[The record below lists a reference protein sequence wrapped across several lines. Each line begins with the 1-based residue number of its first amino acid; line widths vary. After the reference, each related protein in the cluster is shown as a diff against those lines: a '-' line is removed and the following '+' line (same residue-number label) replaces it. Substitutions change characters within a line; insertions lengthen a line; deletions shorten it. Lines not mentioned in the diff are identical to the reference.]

1 MYKTKTC
8 GELTLQDV
16 GKTVTLAGWVHR
28 RRDHGGLIFID
39 LRDRFGLTQIVFN
52 PQTAPDA
59 HRVGSEV
66 RNEYVLQVTGKVEK
80 RPAGQ
85 ENPALATGD
94 VEVYVT
100 HAQVLN
106 PAKVPPFVIN
116 KNEDVDDSLRL
127 TYRYLDLRRER
138 MQKNLMVRHRVIKFM
153 RDWLDAHGFIEV
165 ETPILTKS
173 TPEGARDYL
182 VPSRVHPGEFYA
194 LPQSPQQFK
203 QLLMIAGY
211 ERYFQIA
218 RCMRDEDLRAD
229 RQPEFTQL
237 DLEMAFVEQE
247 DVLNLVEALFTDL
260 VKTLFP
266 ERAMQT
272 PWMRLTYDEA
282 IDRYGSDKPDLRFGM
297 ELVNVG
303 DLAADSSFSVFKNA
317 LNAGGQVKGIRI
329 PGCADYS
336 RRELDALID
345 LAKAKGAK
353 GAVTMELRAD
363 GIHSPASKYMT
374 PEEQNA
380 YVERLG
386 GQVGDLLLFVADD
399 AKVVADALGAL
410 RKEMGAR
417 LKLADPNA
425 LAFAW
430 VVDFPM
436 FEWNAEEQRWDAAHH
451 PFTSPKPSDMPL
463 LDTDPGAVRANSYDM
478 VCNGYELASGSIRIH
493 NRELQSKIFSLLKI
507 DAERQRVRFGHMLDA
522 FEYGA
527 PPHGGMAP
535 GIDRF
540 VAILCGEDNIRDVI
554 AFPKNQWAQDLMMH
568 APSDVDED
576 QLRLL
581 HLQIVHP
588 KESRMTNL

>member
-8 GELTLQDV
+8 GELTAQDV
-16 GKTVTLAGWVHR
+16 AQVVKLAGWVHR

-39 LRDRFGLTQIVFN
+39 LRDRFGLTQVVFN
-52 PQTAPDA
+52 PQTAPEA
-59 HRVGSEV
+59 HAVGSQV
-66 RNEYVLQVTGKVEK
+66 RNEYVLEVEGTVEK

-85 ENPALATGD
+85 ENPALKTGEI
-94 VEVYVT
+94 EVY
-100 HAQVLN
+100 ASGAKILN
-106 PAKVPPFVIN
+106 TAKVPPFVIN
-116 KNEDVDDSLRL
+116 KNDDVDETLRL

-138 MQKNLMVRHRVIKFM
+138 MQKNMMLRHRVVKFM
-153 RDWLDAHGFIEV
+153 RDWLDERGFIEI

-182 VPSRVHPGEFYA
+182 VPSRMSPGEFYA

-247 DVLNLVEALFTDL
+247 DILNLVEELIIAL
-260 VKTLFP
+260 VKRLAP
-266 ERAMQT
+266 DRKMKT
-272 PWMRLTYDEA
+272 PWPRFTYDEVMA
-282 IDRYGSDKPDLRFGM
+282 KYGSDKPDLRFGM
-297 ELVNVG
+297 ELTDVS
-303 DLAADSSFSVFKNA
+303 DIAAASGFSVFKNA
-317 LNAGGQVKGIRI
+317 VQAGGQVKGICV
-329 PGCADYS
+329 PSCAEYT
-336 RRELDALID
+336 RRELDELIEM
-345 LAKAKGAK
+345 ARSKGAK
-353 GAVTMELRAD
+353 GAVTMALRAD
-363 GIHSPASKYMT
+363 GIHSPAGKFMT
-374 PEEQNA
+374 AEEQGA

-386 GQVGDLLLFVADD
+386 GQTGDLLVFVAD
-399 AKVVADALGAL
+399 ARKTVSETLGFL
-410 RKEMGAR
+410 RRELGAR
-417 LKLADPNA
+417 LKLADKNA

-436 FEWNAEEQRWDAAHH
+436 FEWNQEEERWDAAHH
-451 PFTSPKPSDMPL
+451 PFTSPKPEDIHL

-493 NRELQSKIFSLLKI
+493 DRELQAKIFSLLKI
-507 DAERQRVRFGHMLDA
+507 DAERQQIRFGHMLEA
-522 FEYGA
+522 FEFGA

-540 VAILCGEDNIRDVI
+540 VAILSGEDNIRDVI
-554 AFPKNQWAQDLMMH
+554 AFPKNQQAQDLMMH
-568 APSDVDED
+568 APSDVDQD
-576 QLRLL
+576 QLDLL

-588 KESRMTNL
+588 SA

>member
-1 MYKTKTC
+1 MYKTNTC
-8 GELTLQDV
+8 GELTVQAV

-59 HRVGSEV
+59 HRVGSDV
-66 RNEYVLQVTGKVEK
+66 RNEYVLQVTGTVQK
-80 RPAGQ
+80 RPLGQ
-85 ENPALATGD
+85 ENPALATGEI
-94 VEVYVT
+94 EVYADS
-100 HAQVLN
+100 AQILN
-106 PAKVPPFVIN
+106 AAKVPPFVIN

-138 MQKNLMVRHRVIKFM
+138 MLKNLVLRHRVVQFM
-153 RDWLDAHGFIEV
+153 RDWLDARGFIEI

-218 RCMRDEDLRAD
+218 RCLRDEDLRAD

-237 DLEMAFVEQE
+237 DLEMAFVEQD
-247 DVLNLVEALFTDL
+247 DVLNLVEELFTAL
-260 VKTLFP
+260 VKQVMP
-266 ERAMQT
+266 ERTMQT
-272 PWMRLTYDEA
+272 PWRRFTYDEVM
-282 IDRYGSDKPDLRFGM
+282 DKYGSDKPDLRYGM

-303 DLAADSSFSVFKNA
+303 DIAADSQFAVFKNA

-329 PGCADYS
+329 PGCAEYS
-336 RRELDALID
+336 RRETDELIEI
-345 LAKAKGAK
+345 AKAKGAK
-353 GAVTMELRAD
+353 GAVTVAIRAD

-374 PEEQNA
+374 PEEQTA

-386 GQVGDLLLFVADD
+386 GQVGDLLVFIADQP
-399 AKVVADALGAL
+399 KVVGDALGAL
-410 RKEMGAR
+410 RKEMGTR
-417 LKLADPNA
+417 LKLADPNE

-436 FEWNAEEQRWDAAHH
+436 FEWNGEEQRWDAAHH
-451 PFTSPKPSDMPL
+451 PFTSPKPSDMHL
-463 LDTDPGAVRANSYDM
+463 LDTDPGAARANSYDM
-478 VCNGYELASGSIRIH
+478 VCNGYEVASGSIRIH
-493 NRELQSKIFSLLKI
+493 NRELQAKIFSLLNI
-507 DAERQRVRFGHMLDA
+507 DEERQRARFGHMLEA
-522 FEYGA
+522 FEFGA

-540 VAILCGEDNIRDVI
+540 VAILAGEDNIREVI

-568 APSDVDED
+568 APSEVDAD
-576 QLRLL
+576 QLHLL
-581 HLQIVHP
+581 CLQIVHP
-588 KESRMTNL
+588 EV

>member
-1 MYKTKTC
+1 MYKSKTC
-8 GELTLQDV
+8 GELTAHDA

-39 LRDRFGLTQIVFN
+39 LRDRFGVTQIVFN
-52 PQTAPDA
+52 PQTAPAA
-59 HRVGSEV
+59 HRVGSDA
-66 RNEYVLQVTGKVEK
+66 RNEYVLQATGVVAK

-85 ENPALATGD
+85 ENPALATGEI
-94 VEVYVT
+94 EVYVT
-100 HAQVLN
+100 DAQILN
-106 PAKVPPFVIN
+106 TAKAPPFVIN

-138 MQKNLMVRHRVIKFM
+138 MQRNLILRHKVIKFM
-153 RDWLDAHGFIEV
+153 RDWLDAHGFIEI

-203 QLLMIAGY
+203 QLLMVAGY

-260 VKTLFP
+260 VHTLAP
-266 ERAMQT
+266 ERTMQT
-272 PWMRLTYDEA
+272 PWPRMTYDQA
-282 IDRYGSDKPDLRFGM
+282 LARYGSDKPDLRFGM
-297 ELVNVG
+297 ELTDVS
-303 DLAADSSFSVFKNA
+303 DLAASSEFAVFKNA
-317 LNAGGQVKGIRI
+317 LRAGGQVKGIRL
-329 PGCADYS
+329 PGCAEYS
-336 RRELDALID
+336 RRELDALVD
-345 LAKAKGAK
+345 LAKTKGAK
-353 GAVTMELRAD
+353 GAVTIALKAD
-363 GIHSPASKYMT
+363 GVHSSASKHMT
-374 PEEQNA
+374 PQEQQA

-386 GQVGDLLLFVADD
+386 GQSGDLMIFVADSHS
-399 AKVVADALGAL
+399 VVAAALGAL

-425 LAFAW
+425 LALGW
-430 VVDFPM
+430 VIDFPM
-436 FEWNAEEQRWDAAHH
+436 FEWNAEEKRWDAAHH
-451 PFTSPKPSDMPL
+451 PFTSPKPEDMAL

-493 NRELQSKIFSLLKI
+493 NRELQAKIFSLLNI
-507 DAERQRVRFGHMLDA
+507 DAERQRLRFGHMLEA
-522 FEYGA
+522 FEFGA

-540 VAILCGEDNIRDVI
+540 VAILCGEDNIREVM

-568 APSDVDED
+568 APSDVDAE
-576 QLRLL
+576 QLKLL
-581 HLQIVHP
+581 HLEIAPP
-588 KESRMTNL
+588 KP